1 MLREGILRATHVVEQ
16 LLALARADPQVAAAA
31 TVRFDLAEVARAVVE
46 SQGAPAD
53 AKAISLSLEA
63 EGPVEVDG
71 ERAPVRAL
79 IENLVD
85 NAIRHTPAG
94 SVVVRCHARD
104 GEAVLE
110 VEDSGPGIPAAE
122 RERVFDRF
130 YRSEGAAEGGS
141 GLGLAIVRRIAEHH
155 GGRVE
160 LLDAPKGGLLV
171 RVSIPSP
178 P

>member
-1 MLREGILRATHVVEQ
+1 M
-16 LLALARADPQVAAAA
+16 
-31 TVRFDLAEVARAVVE
+31 
-46 SQGAPAD
+46 
-53 AKAISLSLEA
+53 
-63 EGPVEVDG
+63 
-71 ERAPVRAL
+71 RAL

-85 NAIRHTPAG
+85 NAIRYTASG
-94 SVVVRCHARD
+94 SVVVRCLARE

-110 VEDSGPGIPAAE
+110 VEDSGPGIPAGE

-160 LLDAPKGGLLV
+160 LLDAPTGGLLV
-171 RVSIPSP
+171 RVSIPSRP
-178 P
+178 